1 MAASI
6 LGIGIMGLNAAQ
18 TGLTTTSH
26 NISNANTPSFSRQST
41 VQSTAVPLFTGAGYM
56 GQGAQVDTIRRSY
69 SSFLEAQ
76 VREATSQSAHVQALH
91 QQASNIDNLFADPST
106 GLTPAMNDFF
116 ASINTLSANPGDS
129 AARQQVLSASETM
142 AGRFRGLA
150 DTLQDTRRDI
160 NQRIQTSIES
170 INGSAAHVAALNDKI
185 RTALGSGQTPN
196 DLLDQRDAILR
207 DLSSKVRINVVAL
220 ADGTV
225 NAFMPNGLGIVLG
238 TQTVALSAQGD
249 PADPANTAIG
259 LQTTAGFKPL
269 READLSG
276 GDLGGLLAFRS
287 TVLDSTENALGRV
300 AATLASAFNA
310 QHMVGMDRNGNAGT
324 QFFVAG
330 GGPIVNT
337 NANNTGNAVLGASVS
352 SINAA
357 TTNDYR
363 VTYTGTGYDVR
374 NLSDNS
380 VQSFATLPQTIG
392 GIAISVTSGTP
403 AAGDSFLIQPMR
415 DAARNFTVAIR
426 DASAIAAGYP
436 MRGQAA
442 AANTSQ
448 SSLQLTGVTPP
459 ANANLTQP
467 VTLTF
472 TSAGTFDV
480 SGVGTGNPSGV
491 AFSAG
496 QAVSYN
502 GWTATFKGNP
512 KAGDVFT
519 IVPNVAGVGDN
530 GNLEQLGAVY
540 SARLLDGA
548 SASIHDAYA
557 QMVSRVGVVTNGA
570 AVDTKAYSAV
580 VAQAQAAQQSVS
592 GVNLDEEAANLLKY
606 QQAYQ
611 ASGKVIA
618 TANSLFEEILSIM
631 R

>member
-18 TGLTTTSH
+18 AGLTTTSH
-26 NISNANTPSFSRQST
+26 NIGNANTPSFSRQST

-56 GQGAQVDTIRRSY
+56 GQGTQVETIRRSY

-76 VREATSQSAHVQALH
+76 VREATSQSAHVQSLH
-91 QQASNIDNLFADPST
+91 QQAANIDNLFADPAT

-116 ASINTLSANPGDS
+116 ASVNTLSANPGDS
-129 AARQQVLSASETM
+129 AARQQVLSTSETL

-150 DTLQDTRRDI
+150 ETLQSTRRDV
-160 NQRIQTSIES
+160 NQRIQSSTEA
-170 INGSAAHVAALNDKI
+170 INVSAAQVAELNDRI

-196 DLLDQRDAILR
+196 DLLDQRDALMR
-207 DLSSKVRINVVAL
+207 DLSSKVRINVVPL

-238 TQTVALSAQGD
+238 TQSMALATQAD
-249 PADPANTAIG
+249 PADPANTTVG
-259 LQTTAGFKPL
+259 LQTPAGFKPL
-269 READLSG
+269 RELDLSG

-300 AATLASAFNA
+300 ASTLASAFNA
-310 QHMVGMDRNGNAGT
+310 QHTVGMDRNGNAGT

-330 GGPIVNT
+330 SGPIVNP
-337 NANNTGNAVLGASVS
+337 NVNNTGNAVIAANVS
-352 SINAA
+352 GFNAV
-357 TTNDYR
+357 TSSDYR
-363 VTYTGTGYDVR
+363 VTYTGTGFDVR

-380 VQSFATLPQTIG
+380 VQSFATMPQTVG
-392 GIAISVTSGTP
+392 GIAISVASGTP
-403 AAGDSFLIQPMR
+403 SAGDSFLIQPMR

-426 DASAIAAGYP
+426 DTNAIAAGYP

-448 SSLQLTGVTPP
+448 STLQLTGVTPP
-459 ANANLTQP
+459 ATANLTQP

-491 AFSAG
+491 TFSAG

-502 GWTATFKGNP
+502 GWTATFKGSP

-519 IVPNVAGVGDN
+519 VTPNVAGVGDN

-548 SASIHDAYA
+548 STSIHDAYA
-557 QMVSRVGVVTNGA
+557 QMVSRVGIVTNGA
-570 AVDTKAYSAV
+570 AVDAKAYSTV

-592 GVNLDEEAANLLKY
+592 GVNLDEEATNLLKY

-618 TANSLFEEILSIM
+618 TANALFDEILSIM